1 MIALPSTE
9 EQNFCQVD
17 GDIEGW
23 KYEHDFHAR
32 RPYHDSSFSCEVKKA
47 SKYTSPV
54 FMK

>member
-9 EQNFCQVD
+9 EQNFCQVE

-32 RPYHDSSFSCEVKKA
+32 QPYHDSSFSCEVNILRQI
-47 SKYTSPV
+47 
-54 FMK
+54 